1 MSVHVKEV
9 GGRLKDSLAVA
20 LHLSEETLPSKID
33 ISLKSSYLRRE
44 RERARTDSDAYL
56 APFSVLNQHIRRRKR
71 SHYMMVVL
79 SKL

>member
-1 MSVHVKEV
+1 MSVHVQEV
-9 GGRLKDSLAVA
+9 GGRLKDSPAVA

-33 ISLKSSYLRRE
+33 VSLKSSYLRRE
-44 RERARTDSDAYL
+44 RTDSDAYL

-71 SHYMMVVL
+71 SHYMMVVF